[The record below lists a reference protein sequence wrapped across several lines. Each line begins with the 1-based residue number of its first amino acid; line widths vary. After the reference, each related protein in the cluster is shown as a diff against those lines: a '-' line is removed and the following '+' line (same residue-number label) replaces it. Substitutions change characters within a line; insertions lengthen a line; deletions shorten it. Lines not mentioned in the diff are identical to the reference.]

1 MLRNRVE
8 RRLSDVSSRQKRLR
22 DELAVLD
29 EQRAH
34 MAEDAEDARLRAL
47 VSETPIAQ
55 QVHRDAA
62 RHVAALDRRRQEIVA
77 DLASLEELQDRLLDE
92 LTAR

>member
-1 MLRNRVE
+1 MFRNRVE
-8 RRLSDVSSRQKRLR
+8 RRLSDVSSRQRRLR

-34 MAEDAEDARLRAL
+34 MADDAEDARLRAL

-55 QVHRDAA
+55 QAHRDAA
-62 RHVAALDRRRQEIVA
+62 RHVAALDRRRQEILVE
-77 DLASLEELQDRLLDE
+77 LAALEELQDKLLDE